1 MSNFVSSIDPSAY
14 YVPPAPKAPAGL
26 NMATFLRLL
35 TVQMASQNPLE
46 PMKDSDLFGQI
57 SQLGQVQGME
67 NLQNQGNFTK
77 AQALIGKS
85 ITAVD
90 ASSIGNPLVS
100 GVVDSIS
107 IASDRKIKLNVFKE
121 NGSMISVG
129 IDSIQQV
136 LDSTNPNP
144 TTIPA
149 DYAFLIGKQ
158 VSGVNGTTNISG
170 LATGIGVT
178 KGVIMVDVLNSAGVK
193 LQLPVGSVTSI
204 S

>member
-144 TTIPA
+144 STIPA

>member
-90 ASSIGNPLVS
+90 SSSIGNPLVS

-107 IASDRKIKLNVFKE
+107 IASDGKIKLNVFKE

>member
-1 MSNFVSSIDPSAY
+1 
-14 YVPPAPKAPAGL
+14 
-26 NMATFLRLL
+26 
-35 TVQMASQNPLE
+35 
-46 PMKDSDLFGQI
+46 
-57 SQLGQVQGME
+57 
-67 NLQNQGNFTK
+67 
-77 AQALIGKS
+77 
-85 ITAVD
+85 
-90 ASSIGNPLVS
+90 
-100 GVVDSIS
+100 
-107 IASDRKIKLNVFKE
+107 
-121 NGSMISVG
+121 MISVG

>member
-90 ASSIGNPLVS
+90 SSSIGNPLIS

-107 IASDRKIKLNVFKE
+107 IASDGKIKLNVFKE